1 MKHRLCRGFVT
12 ADVLLQGL
20 SRGAIATRKLKGV
33 NRDKGH
39 ERFILVQPLT
49 VKEGLRLV
57 GLVLLEVSMTRER
70 DTLCLALDELFL
82 ALSRWRVVPLYTR
95 VDALWPTESRPAHK
109 QCPTRRLVTSTLQYK
124 LYHHGSLS
132 LRASESPVGL

>member
-1 MKHRLCRGFVT
+1 MGIFAKYVTCRGIVT

-20 SRGAIATRKLKGV
+20 DRGAIATRKLKGV

-39 ERFILVQPLT
+39 ARFILVQPLT

-70 DTLCLALDELFL
+70 DTLCPVFDLLF
-82 ALSRWRVVPLYTR
+82 PLPKPPAGRPLIYT
-95 VDALWPTESRPAHK
+95 
-109 QCPTRRLVTSTLQYK
+109 
-124 LYHHGSLS
+124 G
-132 LRASESPVGL
+132 